1 MNKVHVNASRSYD
14 IFVGEGLLDNAGRY
28 IAAAIKPRRV
38 CVVTDDN
45 VDALYSERLLKSLEE
60 NGFSAAK
67 YVFPHGEASKCH
79 KTLLSLYDFLAENS
93 FTRSDALI
101 ALGGGVTGD
110 LTGFAA
116 ASYMRGIGFVQI
128 PTTVLAQ
135 TDSSVG
141 GKTAVDIAGGKNLV
155 GAFYQPQLVLCD
167 TETLST
173 LTPEFFADGMAEVV
187 KYGMIRSRELFDL
200 LTDKDVKDNLEDIIT
215 RCVSIKAQVVENDE
229 RDTGERMILNFGH
242 TLGHAIE
249 KYYNYCGI
257 SHGYAVAIG
266 MSTFTHIAEKK
277 GMCASGTSEKLDN
290 LLKKFGLP
298 LTSEAPLNKLFEY
311 SLGDKKRNSSGI
323 NIVLCP
329 EIGKSG
335 GYPMTIDEYRE
346 FLGAG
351 YPGSVDLWK

>member
-1 MNKVHVNASRSYD
+1 MRKVHVNASRSYD
-14 IFVGEGLLDNAGRY
+14 ILIGGGLLDKAGEY
-28 IAAAIKPRRV
+28 ISGAIKSRHV

-45 VDALYSERLLKSLEE
+45 VDGLYSYKLIKSLSDS
-60 NGFSAAK
+60 GFTAEK

-79 KTLLSLYDFLAENS
+79 STLIGLYDFLAEKS

-116 ASYMRGIGFVQI
+116 ATYMRGIGFVQI

-167 TETLST
+167 TDTLST

-187 KYGMIRSRELFDL
+187 KYGMIKSRELFDL
-200 LTDKDVKDNLEDIIT
+200 LCEKDIHENLQEIIT
-215 RCVSIKAQVVENDE
+215 RCVEIKAQVVENDE
-229 RDTGERMILNFGH
+229 RDTGERMVLNFGH

-249 KYYNYCGI
+249 KYYNYTGI
-257 SHGYAVAIG
+257 THGHAVAIG
-266 MSTFTHIAEKK
+266 MSVFTHIAERC
-277 GMCASGTSEKLDN
+277 GMCENGVAEKLDA
-290 LLKKFGLP
+290 LLKKCSLP
-298 LTSEAPLNKLFEY
+298 LTTEAPLDTLYKY
-311 SLGDKKRNSSGI
+311 SLGDKKRDSSGI
-323 NIVLCP
+323 TIVLCP
-329 EIGKSG
+329 EIGISG
-335 GYPMTIDEYRE
+335 GYPMTIDEYKQ
-346 FLGAG
+346 FLN
-351 YPGSVDLWK
+351 S

>member
-1 MNKVHVNASRSYD
+1 MQKVHVNASRSYD
-14 IFVGEGLLDNAGRY
+14 ILIGSGLLDKAGEY
-28 IAAAIKPRRV
+28 ISAAITSRHV
-38 CVVTDDN
+38 CVVTDDT
-45 VDALYSERLLKSLEE
+45 VDALYSARMMSTLAK
-60 NGFSAAK
+60 NGFSAVK
-67 YVFPHGEASKCH
+67 LVFPHGEASKCH
-79 KTLLSLYDFLAENS
+79 KTLIQLYDFLADNG

-116 ASYMRGIGFVQI
+116 ASYMRGIGFVQV

-167 TETLST
+167 TDTLDT

-187 KYGMIRSRELFDL
+187 KYGMIKSRELFDIL
-200 LTDKDVKDNLEDIIT
+200 SEKDIRGNLEDIIT

-229 RDTGERMILNFGH
+229 REKGERMLLNFGH

-249 KYYNYCGI
+249 KYYNYTGM

-266 MSTFTHIAEKK
+266 MSVFTHIAERR
-277 GMCASGTSEKLDN
+277 GMCDPGVADKLDG
-290 LLKKFGLP
+290 LLKKCGLP
-298 LTSEAPLNKLFEY
+298 LTTDAPMDVLYKN
-311 SLGDKKRNSSGI
+311 SLGDKKRLSSGM
-323 NIVLCP
+323 NIIICSD
-329 EIGKSG
+329 IGTSSVCS
-335 GYPMTIDEYRE
+335 MSIDEYE
-346 FLGAG
+346 KFLK
-351 YPGSVDLWK
+351 S